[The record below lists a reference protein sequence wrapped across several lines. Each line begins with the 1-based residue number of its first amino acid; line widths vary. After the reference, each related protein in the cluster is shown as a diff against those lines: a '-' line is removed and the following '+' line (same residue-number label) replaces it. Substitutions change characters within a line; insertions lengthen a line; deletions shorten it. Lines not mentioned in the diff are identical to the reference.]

1 MLYPIGVQDFEKIR
15 QGGYTYVDKTDL
27 IYEIVKTGGYYFLSR
42 PRRFGK
48 SLLVSTLEAYFQGKR
63 ELFQGLAIG
72 NLEKDWA
79 SYPVLHLD
87 LSGKEYNS
95 MEDLEV
101 RLDRHLSLWETSF
114 EVRKRYPMADARF
127 SDVLDAAYEKTG
139 KPVVVLIDE
148 YDKPLLDAAGNE
160 PLREAF
166 RSRLQG
172 FYSVMKSQDG
182 KLRFGF
188 LTGVTKLGKLS
199 IFSGLNNLEDIS
211 MLRAYSDLCGIS
223 EVDLHAYFEGSVR
236 ELASANGLSEADCY
250 AKLKVYYDGYHF
262 APDTPGI
269 YNPFSLLRCLKS
281 QEFGDY
287 WYETGTPTFVIK
299 ALKQGCYNLEDLSL
313 TPVPPS
319 MLSGVNAD
327 DSDPV
332 PVLYQSGYLTIKSYN
347 PRTREYTLGYPNQEV
362 ERGFVE
368 GLANVYV
375 PSARYNSSFAVRNFV
390 HDFEAGDAE
399 GLMVRF
405 EAFFADADYAIVG
418 DAELYF
424 QNTMYVVCKLM
435 GQYVEVE
442 RRTSAGRMDIVVQ
455 TERYVYVMEL
465 KRDGSAE
472 EALQQIEAKGY
483 AKPFAADSRKLFR
496 IGANFSSATRRIEE
510 WKIA

>member
-1 MLYPIGVQDFEKIR
+1 
-15 QGGYTYVDKTDL
+15 
-27 IYEIVKTGGYYFLSR
+27 
-42 PRRFGK
+42 
-48 SLLVSTLEAYFQGKR
+48 
-63 ELFQGLAIG
+63 
-72 NLEKDWA
+72 
-79 SYPVLHLD
+79 
-87 LSGKEYNS
+87 
-95 MEDLEV
+95 
-101 RLDRHLSLWETSF
+101 
-114 EVRKRYPMADARF
+114 
-127 SDVLDAAYEKTG
+127 
-139 KPVVVLIDE
+139 
-148 YDKPLLDAAGNE
+148 
-160 PLREAF
+160 
-166 RSRLQG
+166 
-172 FYSVMKSQDG
+172 
-182 KLRFGF
+182 
-188 LTGVTKLGKLS
+188 
-199 IFSGLNNLEDIS
+199 

-223 EVDLHAYFEGSVR
+223 EADLHAYFEGSVR

-250 AKLKVYYDGYHF
+250 AQLKNYYDGYHF

-319 MLSGVNAD
+319 MLSGINAD

-424 QNTMYVVCKLM
+424 QNTMYVMCKLM

-442 RRTSAGRMDIVVQ
+442 RHTSNGRMDIVVQ

-472 EALQQIEAKGY
+472 EALQQIEVKGY
-483 AKPFAADSRKLFR
+483 AKPFASDPRKLFK
-496 IGANFSSATRRIEE
+496 IGVNFASATRRIEE
-510 WKIA
+510 WKIQ